1 MLVLSRKTNQSIMI
15 GDEIE
20 ITVLSVAG
28 EKVRLGI
35 KAPREIPVYRDE
47 VYSQVN
53 AQQREADPAGPIP

>member
-28 EKVRLGI
+28 DKVRLGI

-53 AQQREADPAGPIP
+53 SQQREADPTGPIP

>member
-28 EKVRLGI
+28 DKVRLGI
-35 KAPREIPVYRDE
+35 KAPREVPVYRDE
-47 VYSQVN
+47 VYNEVN
-53 AQQREADPAGPIP
+53 APEREADPVRSTP

>member
-35 KAPREIPVYRDE
+35 KAPREVPVYRDE
-47 VYSQVN
+47 VYAEVN
-53 AQQREADPAGPIP
+53 AQSTKVDPARATP